1 MEERE
6 MFRPSIMNDVCWQ
19 MMDLLNAKRRGTANP
34 SARKL
39 WQLLEQWERM
49 LKEEE

>member
-1 MEERE
+1 
-6 MFRPSIMNDVCWQ
+6 
-19 MMDLLNAKRRGTANP
+19 MMDLLQAKRSGKANP

-49 LKEEE
+49 LNEED